1 MILYPVGEGAAL
13 ERDKK
18 FPTSPA
24 TVNPSRPYV
33 DPIEWIHRGNDG
45 WIPFT
50 RMVDGQWQELYSAP
64 AMRLPSLFDGIAD
77 DLDRDSYFGINSM
90 IHPGAKKNPRHPSLP
105 QALHKADKVKYLNA
119 AWVDLDFYKLEM
131 ELHEVIA
138 MVIFSQQRGLI
149 PPASLFAD
157 SGRGLWLIWLLHDP
171 NTGHGPRAWPDKKL
185 LWAKIMG
192 ELYRR
197 LTTIGADRQSKDLSR
212 LTRVPGSLHTKV
224 SKRVAY
230 WVQADQSGRPFV
242 YTLSELKE
250 SLKLTSDAP
259 TPLEVEVAGITPLEA
274 EVAELGRPSVPRTLN
289 PLGGSLVHPW
299 DGQEKSRWGDRS
311 GGRYSARGRKGYT
324 ARWLHA
330 LNDFKTLRSIRG
342 AFSKGCRNHA
352 ALVYA
357 FILWRHRYPF
367 EDIVLEVGRL
377 GRECVPPLAERE
389 IDNAIKQAQRYH
401 KMHNAEI
408 ADLLLITPDESSLLE
423 KWPPMGTPRPDKK
436 PMVRIEAQAWRREAI
451 KRILDTLPAVPT
463 LRQLQAMLLE
473 VGLDATL
480 DTLRRDLAALG
491 VSNPRRRKKA
501 GDQDSLFQP

>member
-1 MILYPVGEGAAL
+1 MILYPVGEGATL
-13 ERDKK
+13 DRDRK

-50 RMVDGQWQELYSAP
+50 RMVDGKWQELYSAP

-77 DLDRDSYFGINSM
+77 DLDRDSYFGIHSM
-90 IHPGAKKNPRHPSLP
+90 IHPGAKNNPRHPSLP
-105 QALHKADKVKYLNA
+105 KALRKADKVKYLNA
-119 AWVDLDFYKLEM
+119 AWVDLDFYKLDM

-138 MVIFSQQRGLI
+138 MVILSQQQGVI

-157 SGRGLWLIWLLHDP
+157 SGRGLWMIWLLHDP
-171 NTGHGPRAWPDKKL
+171 DTGHGPRAWPDKKV

-197 LTTIGADRQSKDLSR
+197 LTTIGADRQAKDLAR
-212 LTRVPGSLHTKV
+212 VTRVPGSLNTKV

-230 WVQADQSGRPFV
+230 WVQADQAGRPFI

-250 SLKLTSDAP
+250 SLKLTSDAL
-259 TPLEVEVAGITPLEA
+259 TPLEVEVEESALPAPAPAKALPA
-274 EVAELGRPSVPRTLN
+274 PSE
-289 PLGGSLVHPW
+289 W
-299 DGQEKSRWGDRS
+299 DGREKSRWGDRS
-311 GGRYSARGRKGYT
+311 KGRYSARGRKGYT
-324 ARWLHA
+324 ARWLYA
-330 LNDFKTLRSIRG
+330 LNDFKTLRAMRG

-357 FILWRHRYPF
+357 FILWRHRLPF
-367 EDIVLEVGRL
+367 ENIAFEVGQL
-377 GRECVPPLAERE
+377 GRECVPPLTDRE

-401 KMHNAEI
+401 KMHNAQI
-408 ADLLLITPDESSLLE
+408 ADLLLITPDESGLLAR
-423 KWPPMGTPRPDKK
+423 WPQMGTPRPDKK

-451 KRILDTLPAVPT
+451 KRILDTLPAIPT
-463 LRQLQAMLLE
+463 LRELQAMLLE
-473 VGLDATL
+473 VGQDATL